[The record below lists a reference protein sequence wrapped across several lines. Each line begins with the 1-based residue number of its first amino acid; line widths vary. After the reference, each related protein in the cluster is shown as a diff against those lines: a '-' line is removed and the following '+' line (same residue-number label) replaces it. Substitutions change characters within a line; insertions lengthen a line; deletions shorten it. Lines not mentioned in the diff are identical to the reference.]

1 MQSLKQLHSDA
12 AADLEQMNATSMML
26 RNVSL
31 GLVLLA
37 LILVLYFFVVSSLLG
52 NIVLALSCIVLATVA
67 MRVSTKFRGW
77 FYLGIYS
84 ATAAHMLRNHE
95 WMQDSRGIESEQ
107 VDIRASKSTPSA
119 PVSVA

>member
-107 VDIRASKSTPSA
+107 VDI
-119 PVSVA
+119 